1 MSAAG
6 IAGWALAGGVLI
18 YVGWAVVRSLASS
31 ERRAR
36 LRVRAHGRVGDA
48 ERTAVEAALDDPL
61 FSPEQIRSSVH
72 EVLDLAASVWRGGE
86 ASALAA
92 RYDAA
97 LIRSWAHSRESWVG
111 KGLRPTSKATVDL
124 LRVANRGSEAEDRVS
139 TRVRF
144 ALHRDPHASAL
155 LPGDQTVLAT
165 RTVHLD
171 ERWTL
176 APRQGRWYLV
186 SVAGDPLSGPVLS
199 APLIASPAQD
209 RERLEEQSLQELARH
224 DSQSDITPGELAD
237 MAAPPP
243 LELLDLSVA
252 DDRFSP
258 LLIGAAINHLVEAWE
273 EASDDSENPLDQV
286 ATKHAICALLHPKG
300 PAMRRFIRDA
310 TLKHWE
316 VREIAP
322 RSTPPMIQTLV
333 GIAAAVYESRDGFV
347 SGSDTDIHDLELVW
361 RLALH
366 TGEHGEPRWLLH
378 DSTDR

>member
-1 MSAAG
+1 MSAGG
-6 IAGWALAGGVLI
+6 IAGWALAVAVLI
-18 YVGWAVVRSLASS
+18 YVGWAVVRWVASS

-36 LRVRAHGRVGDA
+36 LRVRARGRVGDA
-48 ERTAVEAALDDPL
+48 ERTAAEAALDDPL
-61 FSPEQIRSSVH
+61 FSPEQIRSAVH

-86 ASALAA
+86 ASALGA

-97 LIRSWAHSRESWVG
+97 LIRSWARSRESWVG
-111 KGLRPTSKATVDL
+111 KGLRPTSRATVDL

-176 APRQGRWYLV
+176 APRHGRWYVV

-224 DSQSDITPGELAD
+224 DSRSDIAPGELAD
-237 MAAPPP
+237 TAAPPP

-258 LLIGAAINHLVEAWE
+258 LLIGAAIKHLVEAWE

-286 ATKHAICALLHPKG
+286 ATKHAICALLHPGG
-300 PAMRRFIRDA
+300 PAMWRFIRDA

-316 VREIAP
+316 VGEVDA
-322 RSTPPMIQTLV
+322 RSTPPMIRTLV
-333 GIAAAVYESRDGFV
+333 SVAAAAYESHDGFV

-361 RLALH
+361 RLGLH

-378 DSTDR
+378 DSVDR